1 MAGEGMF
8 LDRLQ
13 ATIRRY
19 GLLERGQ
26 AVLVAVS
33 GGVDSM
39 VLLHGL
45 LAIRDGWGLRLALGH
60 LHHGLRG
67 AEADRDAAF
76 VEEAARG
83 LGLPVTVGRAEIVR
97 RGGQSL
103 QEAAREARYAFLG
116 RVAREQG
123 LGRIALGHTGDDV
136 AETFLMNLLRGAGAR
151 GLGSVPPAREGGI
164 IRPLIDL
171 GREDVEAFARERG
184 IAYVADSSNAA
195 ERYLRNR
202 VRHRLIPLLAKE
214 FNPQIARAL
223 GRTALLLREEDA
235 YLDVLAGEA
244 LSGMADAEGS
254 GRLRIGRSALLALPR
269 ALQRR
274 AIRAALRRVSGH
286 LRGLGAR
293 HVEAALA
300 LLRGPCRTGELH
312 LPGGTT
318 LWLQGD
324 DVRLGPAGCPR
335 PLGAPG
341 AALLPLA
348 PGARAVVGGAQ
359 FSVEFVPREGWAPPP
374 DPVGM
379 ADLDADR
386 VAGPLTIRM
395 WLPGD
400 RFQPLGMSG
409 TKKLQDL
416 FVDAKVP
423 RPAREAAMVV
433 LSAGSIVWV
442 VGHRIDHRFRV
453 REATRRV
460 LRLSA
465 SPLGEPRAR

>member
-1 MAGEGMF
+1 MRGQGVF

-13 ATIRRY
+13 ATIHRY

-26 AVLVAVS
+26 GVLVAVS

-45 LAIRDGWGLRLALGH
+45 LAIRDGWSLRLAVGH

-76 VEEAARG
+76 VEEAARC
-83 LGLPVTVGRAEIVR
+83 LGLPVTVARAEIVR

-103 QEAAREARYAFLG
+103 QEAAREVRHAFLA
-116 RVAREQG
+116 RVARDQG
-123 LGRIALGHTGDDV
+123 LGRIALGHTRDDV
-136 AETFLMNLLRGAGAR
+136 AETLLMNLLRGAGAR

-171 GREDVEAFARERG
+171 GREEIEAFALDRG
-184 IAYVADSSNAA
+184 IAYVADSSNAS
-195 ERYLRNR
+195 ERYLRSR

-214 FNPQIARAL
+214 FNPQIARTL

-235 YLDVLAGEA
+235 YLDAVAGEA
-244 LSGMADAEGS
+244 LAGMASAEACG
-254 GRLRIGRSALLALPR
+254 GLRIRRPALLALPR

-274 AIRAALRRVSGH
+274 AFRAALRRVSGH
-286 LRGLGAR
+286 LRGLAAR
-293 HVEAALA
+293 HVEAALD
-300 LLRGPCRTGELH
+300 LFGGPSGTGKLR
-312 LPGGTT
+312 LPGGTI
-318 LWLQGD
+318 LWLEGED
-324 DVRLGPAGCPR
+324 IRLEPATSPSGEPPGGPSLA
-335 PLGAPG
+335 

-348 PGARAVVGGAQ
+348 PGATAVVGGAQ
-359 FSVEFVPREGWAPPP
+359 FSLEFLPREGWAPPP
-374 DPVGM
+374 DPGGM

-386 VAGPLTIRM
+386 VAGPLTIRP

-400 RFQPLGMSG
+400 RFQPLGMAG

-423 RPAREAAMVV
+423 RPAREAVLVV
-433 LSAGSIVWV
+433 LSGGSIVWV

-453 REATRRV
+453 REDTRRI
-460 LRLSA
+460 LRLTA
-465 SPLGEPRAR
+465 KPLTS